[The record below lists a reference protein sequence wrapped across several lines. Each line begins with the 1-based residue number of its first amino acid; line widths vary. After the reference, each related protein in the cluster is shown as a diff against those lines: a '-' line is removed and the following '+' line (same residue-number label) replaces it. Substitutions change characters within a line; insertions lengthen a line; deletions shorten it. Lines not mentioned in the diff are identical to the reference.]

1 MGLHPAVRF
10 VRLNIVET
18 SSKEYSRRKV
28 SPCTCLDK
36 GAISRYWAR
45 TQNRA
50 VRFFMSASKRK
61 VRHLKRHTLSAVS
74 LTVGSPDLG
83 APTLTVGQIVEQLSA
98 VAPDPAAISERIRH
112 WTREGILVP
121 VDQHHAGTGRH
132 RRYTSDTG
140 YEAAV
145 LNSLANA
152 GLHLV
157 SRPYIQ
163 DALRHARAALQK
175 WRQAIGAG
183 HELPLFFLVISHEP
197 TRVGSEPIVSTHE
210 GVVSPA
216 PAAEIMIVVNLS
228 QLFLRMLSR
237 VSQR

>member
-10 VRLNIVET
+10 VRLNIVEDLV
-18 SSKEYSRRKV
+18 KRYPRRKV
-28 SPCTCLDK
+28 SPYTCLDK
-36 GAISRYWAR
+36 GGISRYWAR

-50 VRFFMSASKRK
+50 VKAFMSASKRK

-175 WRQAIGAG
+175 WRQAIAAG

-228 QLFLRMLSR
+228 QLFFRMLSR